1 MPVKEGLVARLS
13 ILTYSWYSAAFTHAQ
28 IPGTA
33 SRPTLRSRL
42 SPPLLGADSCPI
54 HLAKCPLSSNACPFS
69 KASTTPCFLGSQD
82 SDCHHLS
89 DGCILCF
96 LRSCQRPGS
105 PPPRPQALWPLERG
119 HVRSGTHVHTFLQV
133 LLMTAALLLLKALP
147 PPVLCRSPD
156 CSKDKDIIRC

>member
-119 HVRSGTHVHTFLQV
+119 HVRSGTHMHTFFAG
-133 LLMTAALLLLKALP
+133 AADDSCLA
-147 PPVLCRSPD
+147 SP
-156 CSKDKDIIRC
+156 